1 MDING
6 RLLELFILIEN
17 IQYLL
22 VQCQRLKI
30 IIAS

>member
-6 RLLELFILIEN
+6 RLLKLSILIEN
-17 IQYLL
+17 MQYLL
-22 VQCQRLKI
+22 LKCQRLKI

>member
-17 IQYLL
+17 MQYLRL
-22 VQCQRLKI
+22 QCQKLKI

>member
-17 IQYLL
+17 MQYLL

-30 IIAS
+30 VIAS